1 MKILKLDII
10 ESDKN
15 ILTGT
20 KKEFR
25 SGYASLIGR
34 PNVGKSTLMNSLVEQ
49 KIAAMSRRPQTT
61 RNKITGICHLPGGQI
76 ILLDTPGIHKAAT
89 KLDQAMVKTSMRT
102 YGDVDLILFMI
113 DARKGYCEDD
123 EYVLNSM
130 QKVTVPKFLV
140 INKVDLMAK
149 PDLLGLIAEMS
160 KSGNFDEI
168 IPISALQKDGLDAL
182 KSSILSRFDEGPE
195 YFPKDMVT
203 DCPEEFLTGEII
215 REKIIKLTHLEIP
228 YTVAVVVESMQQ
240 SDNGT
245 AMIDATIYTEKNS
258 QKKILIGEKG
268 SLLKKVGTQARQE
281 IEKRLGS
288 KVFLKLFVKVKANW
302 RGDENKLK
310 EFGYSRG
317 TY

>member
-1 MKILKLDII
+1 
-10 ESDKN
+10 
-15 ILTGT
+15 
-20 KKEFR
+20 
-25 SGYASLIGR
+25 
-34 PNVGKSTLMNSLVEQ
+34 MNSLVEQ

-113 DARKGYCEDD
+113 DARKGFCEDD

-130 QKVTVPKFLV
+130 QKVTVPKYLV
-140 INKVDLMAK
+140 INKVDLIAK
-149 PDLLGLIAEMS
+149 PDLLGLISEMS

-168 IPISALQKDGLDAL
+168 IPISALKKDGLDVL
-182 KSSILSRFDEGPE
+182 KSSILNRFEEGPE

-203 DCPEEFLTGEII
+203 DCPEEFLAGEII

-245 AMIDATIYTEKNS
+245 AMIDATIYTEKVS

>member
-1 MKILKLDII
+1 MANI
-10 ESDKN
+10 EK
-15 ILTGT
+15 G
-20 KKEFR
+20 FR

-61 RNKITGICHLPGGQI
+61 RNKITGICHVPGGQI

-130 QKVTVPKFLV
+130 QKVTVPKFLL
-140 INKVDLMAK
+140 INKVDLLAK

-160 KSGNFDEI
+160 KNETFEEI
-168 IPISALQKDGLDAL
+168 IPISALQKDGLDIL
-182 KSSILSRFDEGPE
+182 KKSVLERFEEGPE

-203 DCPEEFLTGEII
+203 DCPEEFLAGEII

-228 YTVAVVVESMQQ
+228 YTVAVVVENIQQ

>member
-1 MKILKLDII
+1 MK
-10 ESDKN
+10 KN
-15 ILTGT
+15 ILTST
-20 KKEFR
+20 EKEFK

-61 RNKITGICHLPGGQI
+61 RNKITGICHVPGGQI

-113 DARKGYCEDD
+113 DARKGFCEED

-130 QKVTVPKFLV
+130 QKVTVPKLLV
-140 INKVDLMAK
+140 INKVDLLAK
-149 PDLLGLIAEMS
+149 PELLGLIAEMS
-160 KSGNFDEI
+160 KSGIFDEI
-168 IPISALQKDGLDAL
+168 IPISALKKDGLDIL
-182 KSSILSRFDEGPE
+182 KSSILKRFDEGPE

-203 DCPEEFLTGEII
+203 DCPEEFLASEII

-228 YTVAVVVESMQQ
+228 YTVAVVVERMQQ

-310 EFGYSRG
+310 EFGYSSG

>member
-1 MKILKLDII
+1 
-10 ESDKN
+10 
-15 ILTGT
+15 LTST
-20 KKEFR
+20 EKKFR

-61 RNKITGICHLPGGQI
+61 RNKITGICHMPGGQI

-89 KLDQAMVKTSMRT
+89 KLDQAMVKTSLRT

-113 DARKGYCEDD
+113 DARKGFCEED

-130 QKVTVPKFLV
+130 QNVTVPKFLV
-140 INKVDLMAK
+140 INKVDLLAK
-149 PDLLGLIAEMS
+149 PEILGVIAEMS
-160 KSGNFDEI
+160 KSGTFDEI
-168 IPISALQKDGLDAL
+168 IPISALQKDGLDIL
-182 KSSILSRFDEGPE
+182 KKSVLEKFEEGPE

-203 DCPEEFLTGEII
+203 DCPEEFLAGEII

-240 SDNGT
+240 SENGT

>member
-1 MKILKLDII
+1 MT
-10 ESDKN
+10 SN
-15 ILTGT
+15 
-20 KKEFR
+20 KKVFR

-34 PNVGKSTLMNSLVEQ
+34 PNVGKSTLLNKLVER

-76 ILLDTPGIHKAAT
+76 ILLDTPGIHKATT

-102 YGDVDLILFMI
+102 FGDVDLVLFMI
-113 DARKGYCEDD
+113 DARKGFCADD
-123 EYVLNSM
+123 EFVLDSM
-130 QKVTVPKFLV
+130 QKVSVPKFLV
-140 INKVDLMAK
+140 INKVDLTAK
-149 PDLLGLIAEMS
+149 TDLLGLIAEMDR
-160 KSGNFDEI
+160 SGTFEEI
-168 IPISALQKDGLDAL
+168 IPISALHSDGLDVL
-182 KSSILSRFDEGPE
+182 KDAVLERLPEGPE
-195 YFPKDMVT
+195 YFPKDMIT

-215 REKIIKLTHLEIP
+215 REKIIKLTHLEVP
-228 YTVAVVVESMQQ
+228 YSVAVMVERMYESE
-240 SDNGT
+240 NGT
-245 AMIDATIYTEKNS
+245 VMIDATIFTEKTS

-288 KVFLKLFVKVKANW
+288 KVYLKLFVKVKANW
-302 RGDENKLK
+302 RGNERNLR

>member
-1 MKILKLDII
+1 MAKQ
-10 ESDKN
+10 
-15 ILTGT
+15 
-20 KKEFR
+20 KKVFR

-34 PNVGKSTLMNSLVEQ
+34 PNVGKSTLINKLVAQ

-76 ILLDTPGIHKAAT
+76 ILLDTPGIHKGAT
-89 KLDQAMVKTSMRT
+89 MLDKAMVKTSMRT

-113 DARKGYCEDD
+113 DARKGFCDD
-123 EYVLNSM
+123 DKFVLDSM
-130 QKVTVPKFLV
+130 QKVTAPKFLV
-140 INKVDLMAK
+140 INKVDLTAK
-149 PDLLGLIAEMS
+149 KDLLGLIAEMS
-160 KSGNFDEI
+160 ASGTFAEI
-168 IPISALQKDGLDAL
+168 IPISALKSDGLDML
-182 KSSILSRFDEGPE
+182 KDIVLKRLPEGPE

-228 YTVAVVVESMQQ
+228 YSVAVMVESMRE
-240 SDNGT
+240 SENGT
-245 AMIDATIYTEKNS
+245 MMIDASIITEKTS
-258 QKKILIGEKG
+258 QKKIIIGEKG

-281 IEKRLGS
+281 IVKRLGS
-288 KVFLKLFVKVKANW
+288 KVYLKLFVKVKPNW
-302 RGDENKLK
+302 RGDETKLK

>member
-1 MKILKLDII
+1 MT
-10 ESDKN
+10 SQ
-15 ILTGT
+15 
-20 KKEFR
+20 KKVFR

-34 PNVGKSTLMNSLVEQ
+34 PNVGKSTLLNKLVER

-102 YGDVDLILFMI
+102 FGDVDLVLFMI
-113 DARKGYCEDD
+113 DARKGFCADD
-123 EYVLNSM
+123 EFVLDSM
-130 QKVTVPKFLV
+130 QKVSVPKFLV
-140 INKVDLMAK
+140 INKVDLTAK
-149 PDLLGLIAEMS
+149 TDLLGLIAEMDR
-160 KSGNFDEI
+160 SGAFEEI
-168 IPISALQKDGLDAL
+168 IPISALHSDGLDVL
-182 KSSILSRFDEGPE
+182 KDAVLGRLPEGPE
-195 YFPKDMVT
+195 YFPTDMIT

-215 REKIIKLTHLEIP
+215 REKIIKLTHLEVP
-228 YTVAVVVESMQQ
+228 YSVAVMVERMYESE
-240 SDNGT
+240 NGT
-245 AMIDATIYTEKNS
+245 VMIDASIFTEKTS
-258 QKKILIGEKG
+258 QKKILIGKKG

-288 KVFLKLFVKVKANW
+288 KVYLKLFVKVKANW
-302 RGDENKLK
+302 RGNERNLR